1 MKIETISPTAK
12 LSNIVKCYW
21 TLEKGKGTHRER
33 LYPCGESQII
43 FHYGNPFKEIYGNNI
58 ITQPQSIVC
67 SQMTTYKDVI
77 ADDSAGLF
85 GIIFHSY
92 AIGSFLHIPPHEL
105 LQHSFNLND
114 ANKIFESLEDK
125 ISNAADANERIKV
138 FEEFLIKRI
147 NMPKNYYF
155 NIIKDSVEF
164 FETSV
169 NCPSIKQIAGK
180 YSLSERQ
187 FERIFK
193 DYVGLPPKSFAE
205 IMRFKRAF
213 FSLKKHNDLTKIS
226 YSSGYYDQSHFIRT
240 FKKLS
245 GYTPGEFLKLH
256 R

>member
-1 MKIETISPTAK
+1 MKIETIQPTTK
-12 LSNIVKCYW
+12 LSSIIKCYW
-21 TLEKGKGTHRER
+21 TLEKGKGKHRER

-43 FHYGNPFKEIYGNNI
+43 FHYGNPFKEVYGNNI
-58 ITQPQSIVC
+58 ISQPRSIVC
-67 SQMTTYKDVI
+67 SQMTTYKDII

-85 GIIFHSY
+85 GIIFQPY

-125 ISNAADANERIKV
+125 ICNANDTNERIKV
-138 FEEFLIKRI
+138 FDEFLIKRI
-147 NMPKNYYF
+147 NMPKNYHF
-155 NIIKDSVEF
+155 NIIKDSVEI

-169 NCPSIKQIAGK
+169 NNQSIKQIAGK

-193 DYVGLPPKSFAE
+193 DYVGLPPKSFSE

-213 FSLKKHNDLTKIS
+213 FSLQGNHNLTNIT
-226 YSSGYYDQSHFIRT
+226 YTSGYYDQSHFIRT

-245 GYTPGEFLKLH
+245 GYTPGEFIKLH